1 VSAIA
6 AGDNRMASPFGIN
19 PFGLSERHALVTGAS
34 SGLGRHFA
42 GVLAA
47 AGARVT
53 VAARR
58 EAALAQTVEAIRT
71 SGAQAQSVRMDVTDT
86 GSVEQAF
93 TAAEAQF
100 GPVGILINNA
110 GVTMTRA
117 ALDVAEPDWSS
128 IIDTNLKGAWIVAQ
142 HAARRMIHHDL
153 GAKGGGSIVNIASIL
168 GLRVAGGVSPYA
180 ISKAGVVQMTKVLA
194 LEWARHGI
202 RVNALAP
209 GYIETDLND
218 AFFGSDAG
226 KALIR
231 RIPQRRLGEAREL
244 DGPLLLLASDA
255 GSYMTGSI
263 IAVDGGHLVS
273 SL

>member
-1 VSAIA
+1 
-6 AGDNRMASPFGIN
+6 MADL
-19 PFGLSERHALVTGAS
+19 FGLSARHALVTGAS

-47 AGARVT
+47 AGAKVT

-58 EAALAQTVEAIRT
+58 EAALAETVASIRDH
-71 SGAQAQSVRMDVTDT
+71 GAQAQAVRMDVTSAS
-86 GSVEQAF
+86 SVEQAF
-93 TAAEAQF
+93 ADAEAQF
-100 GPVGILINNA
+100 GPVAIVINNA

-117 ALDVAEPDWSS
+117 ALDVAEDDWDGV
-128 IIDTNLKGAWIVAQ
+128 IGTNLKGAWLVAQ
-142 HAARRMIHHDL
+142 HAARRMIHHET
-153 GAKGGGSIVNIASIL
+153 GGSIVNIASIL
-168 GLRVAGGVSPYA
+168 GLRVAGGVTPYA
-180 ISKAGVVQMTKVLA
+180 ISKAGVVQMTKALA
-194 LEWARHGI
+194 LEWARHRI

-209 GYIETDLND
+209 GYIETELND
-218 AFFGSDAG
+218 EFFGSDAG

-255 GSYMTGSI
+255 GSYMTGSV

-273 SL
+273 GL

>member
-1 VSAIA
+1 
-6 AGDNRMASPFGIN
+6 M
-19 PFGLSERHALVTGAS
+19 SELFSLDTRHALVTGAS

-58 EAALAQTVEAIRT
+58 EAALAQTVQTIRA
-71 SGAQAQSVRMDVTDT
+71 SGAQAQSVRMDVTDST
-86 GSVEQAF
+86 SIEQGF
-93 TAAEAQF
+93 TEAEAQF
-100 GPVGILINNA
+100 GPVDILINNA
-110 GVTMTRA
+110 GVTATRA
-117 ALDVAEPDWSS
+117 ALDVAENDWASV
-128 IIDTNLKGAWIVAQ
+128 IDTNLKGSWLVAQ
-142 HAARRMIHHDL
+142 HAARRMIQH
-153 GAKGGGSIVNIASIL
+153 GVGGSIINIASIL
-168 GLRVAGGVSPYA
+168 GLRVAGGVAPYA
-180 ISKAGVVQMTKVLA
+180 ISKAGVVQLTKALA
-194 LEWARHGI
+194 LEWARHKI

-218 AFFGSDAG
+218 AFFASEAG

-244 DGPLLLLASDA
+244 DGALLLLASDA
-255 GSYMTGSI
+255 GSYMTGSV

-273 SL
+273 GL

>member
-1 VSAIA
+1 MSPTAPGA
-6 AGDNRMASPFGIN
+6 APMPDR
-19 PFGLSERHALVTGAS
+19 FGLNDQHALVTGAS

-71 SGAQAQSVRMDVTDT
+71 SGAQAQSVRMDVTDAD
-86 GSVEQAF
+86 SVGQAF
-93 TAAEAQF
+93 ADAEAQF
-100 GPVGILINNA
+100 GPVGILVNNA

-117 ALDVAEPDWSS
+117 ALDVAENDWTSV
-128 IIDTNLKGAWIVAQ
+128 IDTNLKGAWVVAQ
-142 HAARRMIHHDL
+142 HAARRMIHH
-153 GAKGGGSIVNIASIL
+153 GVGGRIVNIASIL
-168 GLRVAGGVSPYA
+168 GLRVAGGVAPYA
-180 ISKAGVVQMTKVLA
+180 ISKAGVVQMTKALA

-209 GYIETDLND
+209 GYIETELND
-218 AFFGSDAG
+218 AFFASDAG

-244 DGPLLLLASDA
+244 DGPLLLLVSDA
-255 GSYMTGSI
+255 GSYMTGSV

-273 SL
+273 GL